1 MLAIFAYLS
10 AHLSAHLSEHPMYA
24 RLHALP
30 GSLRE
35 ALSGSMKRRQGFTLI
50 ELLIFIV
57 ILVLVMV
64 FLVLVIIAIMAGL
77 KYLEVI

>member
-10 AHLSAHLSEHPMYA
+10 AHLSAHSRYA

-30 GSLRE
+30 GALRE
-35 ALSGSMKRRQGFTLI
+35 ALSASMKQRQGFTLI